1 MRNGLRFGLLGPP
14 VLYDAGGEVVSIG
27 GRKMR
32 ALLAALLLEPGRVV
46 SVDALKDALWGGAPP
61 ASAQASLQNHA
72 TRLRRLLDDP
82 ERLRAV
88 PPGYVLRVGE
98 GELDVRVFERHATS
112 ARDAHAERDWER
124 ALRESTAALALWRGT
139 PLSGLPPETG
149 GHAFVQRL
157 EEGRLLVLEWGYE
170 AELRLDPTASRLDRL
185 APELAA
191 RTAEHP
197 LRESFHRLLMLVL
210 HRTGRQAEALAVHRD
225 LRARLLDELGIEPG
239 PAVRRAH
246 LEILRDNDRVPG
258 EARATDVPPGGGH
271 AGDRAVSGIGSGEEG
286 SAWIPGV
293 GTDRRRG
300 GDRRR
305 DDGRSR
311 DRRAEGDSDRAG
323 SADQIPGGDT
333 DGGRD
338 RAWSSDGDRAG
349 TDDGAGSVGRDGD
362 RGRDGDVER
371 AGSAWRDGSAG
382 RNDGTGGD
390 GGRYRS
396 AGSGGD
402 EGRDDTVGRD
412 ANVGRARAAGRDGG
426 TGVAGSV
433 DRDGDGARGGRGVA
447 SPPRPA
453 QLPPPPAHF
462 TGREDVRDRLFR
474 VLDPESVPRRP
485 HPEDPAHSIGGPDG
499 GASAGVFAGASARA
513 DSGKPGVTT
522 FAGSPGRTTAQAADR
537 TAGGPATD
545 GRATDGGA
553 SAGGSGDGARGDAH
567 GRPFGGEP
575 TTVLPRVAVISG
587 MAGVGKSAL
596 ALHVAH
602 GLRERFTDGQLYVN
616 LHGAT
621 PGMTPLTA
629 GQALAALL
637 RDLGTEPR
645 RIPEHPDA
653 AAALL
658 RSMLAPTRTL
668 MVLDDAAHAAQVRPL
683 LPAGAGCAVI
693 VTSRSP
699 LTALDGAD
707 RFPLAPLTDEDSA
720 ALLRAVSGRQDGLDG
735 GHPLVE
741 LTGRLPLALRVVAA
755 RLAARRALTPDV
767 LAGQL
772 AATEGRLHH
781 LEYDDLSV
789 RRSLAVAHDALRAS
803 EREADRDAA
812 LALCRIGALDLP
824 AYGAALVARLTGTG
838 ERRAE
843 AALDRLV
850 DVALLEETAYG
861 RYAPHDLVRD
871 FAREIAGEAECVLA
885 TTPLAADADADA
897 ATGAG
902 LVATGSAPLGHDA
915 AVAERALR
923 WYAGV
928 AARSLEAIL
937 EPGLDREDRS
947 RPTASQPAGHAA
959 DVAAT
964 PPFCSGREAFAW
976 GDTELAN
983 VVALAQRHAHASPY
997 FPLLARLL
1005 NPYVQRSGRAAESE
1019 VLQRAALDAAR
1030 LLGDEA
1036 AEAYALGDLGGLH
1049 FVTGRVGEA
1058 LTLNDE
1064 ALAIWSR
1071 LGVRSCQRRALN
1083 NRGMLLESLGR
1094 HAESGEALLQSLQF
1108 SRELGDPHMEAITYS
1123 HLGNLYEHTDPRAA
1137 IDHHKRSLAI
1147 GDAVQDVII
1156 RHSAHCN
1163 IGYAHLTLGEPAAA
1177 VPHFEESLRILGG
1190 HGDWHGESQTRL
1202 GLVRA
1207 LRGVGHW
1214 ERAARECD
1222 LLRCRADRRADR
1234 YTGGLARH
1242 QAGLLLRERGD
1253 AEAAYA
1259 EWTSALEALAETDS
1273 PVTGELRNLL
1283 ADGADGADGIDGAGR
1298 AVVAGGP

>member
-1 MRNGLRFGLLGPP
+1 M
-14 VLYDAGGEVVSIG
+14 D
-27 GRKMR
+27 
-32 ALLAALLLEPGRVV
+32 
-46 SVDALKDALWGGAPP
+46 GGA
-61 ASAQASLQNHA
+61 AESAA
-72 TRLRRLLDDP
+72 
-82 ERLRAV
+82 E
-88 PPGYVLRVGE
+88 
-98 GELDVRVFERHATS
+98 S
-112 ARDAHAERDWER
+112 AR
-124 ALRESTAALALWRGT
+124 
-139 PLSGLPPETG
+139 
-149 GHAFVQRL
+149 V
-157 EEGRLLVLEWGYE
+157 
-170 AELRLDPTASRLDRL
+170 
-185 APELAA
+185 
-191 RTAEHP
+191 
-197 LRESFHRLLMLVL
+197 
-210 HRTGRQAEALAVHRD
+210 
-225 LRARLLDELGIEPG
+225 
-239 PAVRRAH
+239 
-246 LEILRDNDRVPG
+246 
-258 EARATDVPPGGGH
+258 
-271 AGDRAVSGIGSGEEG
+271 EG
-286 SAWIPGV
+286 SI
-293 GTDRRRG
+293 T
-300 GDRRR
+300 
-305 DDGRSR
+305 
-311 DRRAEGDSDRAG
+311 
-323 SADQIPGGDT
+323 
-333 DGGRD
+333 
-338 RAWSSDGDRAG
+338 
-349 TDDGAGSVGRDGD
+349 
-362 RGRDGDVER
+362 
-371 AGSAWRDGSAG
+371 
-382 RNDGTGGD
+382 
-390 GGRYRS
+390 
-396 AGSGGD
+396 
-402 EGRDDTVGRD
+402 
-412 ANVGRARAAGRDGG
+412 
-426 TGVAGSV
+426 
-433 DRDGDGARGGRGVA
+433 

-462 TGREDVRDRLFR
+462 TGREDVRDRLLQI
-474 VLDPESVPRRP
+474 LDPEHSVRLT
-485 HPEDPAHSIGGPDG
+485 HPEDPAHPDCG
-499 GASAGVFAGASARA
+499 LTARASAGASARA
-513 DSGKPGVTT
+513 SARAFMAPGFGATT
-522 FAGSPGRTTAQAADR
+522 IAGVPGLTTGGTADR
-537 TAGGPATD
+537 AAAGVNS
-545 GRATDGGA
+545 GRANGDTRGA
-553 SAGGSGDGARGDAH
+553 GCG
-567 GRPFGGEP
+567 GRPFGGDP
-575 TTVLPRVAVISG
+575 VTGLPRVAVISG

-637 RDLGTEPR
+637 RDLGAEPR

-683 LPAGAGCAVI
+683 LPWRTGCAVI

-720 ALLRAVSGRQDGLDG
+720 ALLRAVSGRRDGLDG

-755 RLAARRALTPDV
+755 RLAARHALTPDV

-812 LALCRIGALDLP
+812 FALCRIGARDLP
-824 AYGAALVARLTGTG
+824 AYGAALVARLTSTD

-871 FAREIAGEAECVLA
+871 FAREIAGAAECVVAAA
-885 TTPLAADADADA
+885 TAAVSTAAVGAGAGPGVGAGLA
-897 ATGAG
+897 ATGAAPG
-902 LVATGSAPLGHDA
+902 GEAVAVRGGEFAAGSGGDGPAFPGGHGGAVPLGHDA
-915 AVAERALR
+915 VVAERALR

-937 EPGLDREDRS
+937 EPGLDREDRG
-947 RPTASQPAGHAA
+947 RPTPSQPAGHAA

-964 PPFCSGREAFAW
+964 PPFRSGREAFAW

-983 VVALAQRHAHASPY
+983 VVALAERHAHGSPY

-1005 NPYVQRSGRAAESE
+1005 NPYVQRSGRVAELE
-1019 VLQRAALDAAR
+1019 VLQRAALAAAR

-1049 FVTGRVGEA
+1049 FMTGRVGEA

-1094 HAESGEALLQSLQF
+1094 HTESGEALLQSLEF

-1123 HLGNLYEHTDPRAA
+1123 HLGNLYEHTDPRVA

-1207 LRGVGHW
+1207 LRGVGQW
-1214 ERAARECD
+1214 ERATRECD

-1253 AEAAYA
+1253 AEAAYR
-1259 EWTSALEALAETDS
+1259 EWTSALEGLEDTDS
-1273 PVTGELRNLL
+1273 PVTGELRELL
-1283 ADGADGADGIDGAGR
+1283 ARQTAR
-1298 AVVAGGP
+1298 